1 MADQTQENLW
11 NQYLDRIKAG
21 TDPVDPTLQTLY
33 QQLSREHQE
42 WADVLRRVYQRG
54 EDPEPDEA
62 RRVAAEVK
70 AAVAPAGQLP
80 LQQGWLPCA
89 PLPTDLCRVSP
100 FFPLRQRD
108 MRERPFIRDLV
119 ITSTSWGEIRYSGP
133 KLSTYE
139 EDVLLAV
146 LALLDTKRQVT
157 QVEGRSTYTYRGP
170 LLPILRL
177 MGYKKRG
184 GKADYKRVLEALKLL
199 SNAVVELTVYRRTTR
214 GKRKVALIDVSN
226 IVIHAQWKKD
236 QKELSVTINPYF
248 YECFM
253 AGRVTLL
260 QVVERAR
267 LNSPVAKALYR
278 FLESHREVSWRS
290 HLQTLASA
298 LNLDRDQPRYQ
309 LRRLIKQAI
318 SELKRHGL
326 LADASGFDSPDIV
339 YLVRPSRKASQQSNL
354 LPKWRSVTI

>member
-1 MADQTQENLW
+1 MVDHTPEDLW
-11 NQYLDRIKAG
+11 NQYLGRIKAG
-21 TDPVDPTLQTLY
+21 TDPADPTLQGLY
-33 QQLSREHQE
+33 QQLSRDHQE
-42 WADVLRRVYQRG
+42 WADVLRRVYQHG

-62 RRVAAEVK
+62 RRAAAEVK
-70 AAVAPAGQLP
+70 EAVAPAGQLP
-80 LQQGWLPCA
+80 PQQRWLPCA

-108 MRERPFIRDLV
+108 MRERPFIQDLV

-146 LALLDTKRQVT
+146 LALLDIKRQVT

-177 MGYKKRG
+177 MGYKTV
-184 GKADYKRVLEALKLL
+184 GKKDYKRVLEALKLL
-199 SNAVVELTVYRRTTR
+199 SSAVVELTVYRRTTR

-253 AGRVTLL
+253 ADRVTLL

-278 FLESHREVSWRS
+278 FLESHREVSWRG

-309 LRRLIKQAI
+309 LRRLMKQAI
-318 SELKRHGL
+318 NELKRHGL

-339 YLVRPSRKASQQSNL
+339 YLVRPSQKAFQQSKP
-354 LPKWRSVTI
+354 LPKDRL